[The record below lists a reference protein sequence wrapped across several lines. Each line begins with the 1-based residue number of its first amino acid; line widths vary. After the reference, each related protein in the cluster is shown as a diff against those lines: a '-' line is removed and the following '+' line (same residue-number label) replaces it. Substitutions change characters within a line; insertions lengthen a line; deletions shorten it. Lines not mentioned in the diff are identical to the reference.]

1 MKLRRE
7 KKKVRVEMLPLM
19 DVIFLLLVFF
29 IYSMIDMAVQRG
41 MTVNLPVSASAQPQ
55 TWDGLSV
62 TIRADQSL
70 YLDKEPISL
79 EELAVVLDR
88 RVHEAGTQE
97 NAPEAAVRLFAD
109 DELSYGKLY
118 QVLDVV
124 KRAGVRKISLQAR
137 QP

>member
-1 MKLRRE
+1 MKIRRE
-7 KKKVRVEMLPLM
+7 KRKARVEILPLM

-41 MTVNLPVSASAQPQ
+41 MTVNLPVSVTAETQAW
-55 TWDGLSV
+55 TGLSV
-62 TIRADQSL
+62 TIKADQSL
-70 YLDKEPISL
+70 FLEKEPVSL
-79 EELAVVLDR
+79 EGLAAALDQ
-88 RVHEAGTQE
+88 RVRQAREE
-97 NAPEAAVRLFAD
+97 NASEAAVRMFAD

>member
-1 MKLRRE
+1 MKIRRE
-7 KKKVRVEMLPLM
+7 KKKARVEILPLM

-41 MTVNLPVSASAQPQ
+41 MTVNLPVSATAETQPW
-55 TWDGLSV
+55 TGLSV
-62 TIRADQSL
+62 TIKADQSL
-70 YLDKEPISL
+70 FLEKEPVSL
-79 EELAVVLDR
+79 DGLAAALDQ
-88 RVHEAGTQE
+88 RVRQTREE
-97 NAPEAAVRLFAD
+97 NAPETAVRIFAD